1 MRSEYEVNIF
11 MVILEKERKKNLW
24 FGDALFRK
32 MKDFQGMVKQS
43 RNDELISSALVI
55 GPE

>member
-1 MRSEYEVNIF
+1 MRLKYEVKHIYGNF
-11 MVILEKERKKNLW
+11 GEREKNLV
-24 FGDALFRK
+24 GRCIIQK
-32 MKDFQGMVKQS
+32 MKGFQGMVEQS